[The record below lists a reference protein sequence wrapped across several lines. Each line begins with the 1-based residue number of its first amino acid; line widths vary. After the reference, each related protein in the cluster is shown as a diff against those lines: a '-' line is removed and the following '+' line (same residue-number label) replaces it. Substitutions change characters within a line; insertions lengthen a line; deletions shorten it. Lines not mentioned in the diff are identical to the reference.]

1 MTALAYDAPARAI
14 SPVERWYID
23 MIDIAACVIFTV
35 EASIRIVA
43 LGFTAYRRDGWNS
56 HCREF
61 CYFADALSPSLL
73 KHLLKAEG
81 GCGGMTAAPTA
92 NRLERLRLRHRRR
105 GLAGDRVQGRVRG
118 RRRRGQPEAR
128 GGAADAAADPAA
140 ALTPVPPR

>member
-1 MTALAYDAPARAI
+1 
-14 SPVERWYID
+14 
-23 MIDIAACVIFTV
+23 
-35 EASIRIVA
+35 
-43 LGFTAYRRDGWNS
+43 
-56 HCREF
+56 
-61 CYFADALSPSLL
+61 
-73 KHLLKAEG
+73 
-81 GCGGMTAAPTA
+81 MTAAPTA